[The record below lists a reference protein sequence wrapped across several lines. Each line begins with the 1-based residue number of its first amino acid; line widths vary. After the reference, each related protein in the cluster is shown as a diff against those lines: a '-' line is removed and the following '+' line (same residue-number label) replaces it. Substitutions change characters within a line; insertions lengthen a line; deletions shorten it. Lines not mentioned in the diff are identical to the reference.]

1 MASSLSAS
9 LDVRCN
15 LDLMAKRLLLR
26 RVVRSLWLAYQRWAE
41 TDCVDL
47 SAAFAYYTL
56 QSIFP
61 ILLISLSLASFLLGR
76 QDNLDQEII
85 NYASGVLPPSAVAIV
100 KQTLIQLVR
109 QGFGAGLLGAA
120 VLLVTAGNV
129 YLTLQRGAD
138 RLWSDALRPLPEN
151 IPFGAQAFQF
161 VRVRIEAFFIVILI
175 GLLIVADQ
183 ISANLRMIP
192 AGVVQ
197 DLQQT
202 LPWLADFMD
211 VFPLIQVG
219 RVLFSFAGF
228 SAMALLLQALLPS
241 RKVPFLPLIPGSLLI
256 GFLLTVLNL
265 AVSRSIL
272 SLGARFQAYGVIG
285 GVLVLTLWVYMV
297 GVVIYFGQ
305 CWSVELAL
313 LRQKQCGD
321 PLASRIH

>member
-1 MASSLSAS
+1 
-9 LDVRCN
+9 
-15 LDLMAKRLLLR
+15 MAKRLLLR
-26 RVVRSLWLAYQRWAE
+26 RIFRSLWLAYQRWSGN
-41 TDCVDL
+41 DCVDL

-61 ILLISLSLASFLLGR
+61 ILLISLSIASFLLGR
-76 QDNLDQEII
+76 QDNLDQKII
-85 NYASGVLPPSAVAIV
+85 FVASGVLPPPAVSIV
-100 KQTLIQLVR
+100 KQTLIQLVQ

-138 RLWSDALRPLPEN
+138 RLWNGVLRPLPESR
-151 IPFGAQAFQF
+151 PFGAQAFQF
-161 VRVRIEAFFIVILI
+161 VRVRIEAFFIVMLI

-183 ISANLRMIP
+183 ISVNLRMIP
-192 AGVVQ
+192 AGA
-197 DLQQT
+197 LEGIQQS
-202 LPWLADFMD
+202 LPWLVDFLD
-211 VFPLIQVG
+211 LFPLIQVG
-219 RVLFSFAGF
+219 RVMFPWLGF

-241 RKVPFLPLIPGSLLI
+241 RRVPFIPLVPGSLLI
-256 GFLLTVLNL
+256 GFLLITLNL

-313 LRQKQCGD
+313 LRQKKCGD

>member
-1 MASSLSAS
+1 M
-9 LDVRCN
+9 
-15 LDLMAKRLLLR
+15 
-26 RVVRSLWLAYQRWAE
+26 
-41 TDCVDL
+41 DL

-61 ILLISLSLASFLLGR
+61 ILLISLSIASFVLGR
-76 QDNLDQEII
+76 QDDLDQKII
-85 NYASGVLPPSAVAIV
+85 FFASGVLPPPAVSIV
-100 KQTLIQLVR
+100 KQTLIQLVQ
-109 QGFGAGLLGAA
+109 QGFGAGILGAA

-138 RLWSDALRPLPEN
+138 RLWNGVLRPLPESM
-151 IPFGAQAFQF
+151 PFGAQAFQF
-161 VRVRIEAFFIVILI
+161 VRVRIEAFFIVMLI

-183 ISANLRMIP
+183 ISVNLRMIP
-192 AGVVQ
+192 AGALEGI
-197 DLQQT
+197 LQS
-202 LPWLADFMD
+202 LPWLVDVLD
-211 VFPLIQVG
+211 VFPLVQVG
-219 RVLFSFAGF
+219 RVMFSWVGF

-241 RKVPFLPLIPGSLLI
+241 RRVPFIPLIPGSLLI
-256 GFLLTVLNL
+256 GFLLTTLNL

-313 LRQKQCGD
+313 LRQKKCGD